1 MREDRTCPGLP
12 LDGVGRGYRESTRM
26 ELQREKGAN
35 KFLLGVTIFFMG
47 GERGLPSVRRQRC
60 AGDMMVAEAPRVKM
74 VRPRASVSHPAVF
87 SLSPQGSAMRLQR
100 LEGK

>member
-1 MREDRTCPGLP
+1 
-12 LDGVGRGYRESTRM
+12 M
-26 ELQREKGAN
+26 ELQREKSAN
-35 KFLLGVTIFFMG
+35 KFLLEVTIFFAG

-60 AGDMMVAEAPRVKM
+60 GRDMMVAEAPRVKM
-74 VRPRASVSHPAVF
+74 MRPTASVSHPAVL